1 MSPVSIGLGRPAHPF
16 RWHHQP
22 EPRCTTSSFLG
33 VDPQSKPS
41 GFKDWLGLRPHRSSP
56 LAPPRLRTLGCLRTR
71 HSAALGCLRPLARR
85 SGPRP
90 LRRRAFLRSSARG
103 RARRRP
109 APRPCRPSSVWWS
122 AMGECAVPSLRGGGA
137 GRRLRGKVRRG
148 GADRRGVLARRF
160 RRAPTIAWPR
170 ALRGRWGGVKRK
182 LSTFLLPRTHL
193 MLAGRHPGAHS
204 GCGRASPALIPGWLH
219 PRASHP
225 RYWEL

>member
-1 MSPVSIGLGRPAHPF
+1 MPQLLSGNWEGHLCTGSVDTRVSQLQGGLVSLGSIGLGHPAHPF

-41 GFKDWLGLRPHRSSP
+41 GFKDWLGLRPHRRSP

-137 GRRLRGKVRRG
+137 GRRLRGEVRWG

-160 RRAPTIAWPR
+160 RRAPTVA
-170 ALRGRWGGVKRK
+170 
-182 LSTFLLPRTHL
+182 
-193 MLAGRHPGAHS
+193 
-204 GCGRASPALIPGWLH
+204 
-219 PRASHP
+219 
-225 RYWEL
+225 

>member
-1 MSPVSIGLGRPAHPF
+1 MLPGNWEGRLCTGSADTRVSRLQGGLESLGSIGLVRPVHPS

-22 EPRCTTSSFLG
+22 GLRCTTSSFLG

-56 LAPPRLRTLGCLRTR
+56 LAPPRLRILGCLRTR

-122 AMGECAVPSLRGGGA
+122 AMGECAVPSRRGGGA
-137 GRRLRGKVRRG
+137 SRRLRGEVRRG
-148 GADRRGVLARRF
+148 GAGQTDARSRRGGSA
-160 RRAPTIAWPR
+160 APP
-170 ALRGRWGGVKRK
+170 
-182 LSTFLLPRTHL
+182 P
-193 MLAGRHPGAHS
+193 
-204 GCGRASPALIPGWLH
+204 
-219 PRASHP
+219 
-225 RYWEL
+225 